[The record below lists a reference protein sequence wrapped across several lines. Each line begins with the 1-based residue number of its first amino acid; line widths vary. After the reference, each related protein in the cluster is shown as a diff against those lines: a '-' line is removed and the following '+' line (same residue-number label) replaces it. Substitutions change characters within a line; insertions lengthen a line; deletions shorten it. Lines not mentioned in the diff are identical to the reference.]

1 VRSRLSTR
9 IPIGAEKVV
18 NRYGFNANRVVR
30 ETPTRGITAVG
41 IFLCFGAVMASFAGT
56 TLIWQGSALDRIWAL
71 NATAHKQL
79 APLGRNVGVL
89 FLLLS
94 AALASAG
101 AGWFKRR
108 LWAWKLAVG
117 VLLIQVLGDLV
128 NILMGDL
135 LRGGIGLILAGVL
148 LLYILRP
155 EVRTLFAHPIVSS
168 SR

>member
-1 VRSRLSTR
+1 
-9 IPIGAEKVV
+9 
-18 NRYGFNANRVVR
+18 
-30 ETPTRGITAVG
+30 
-41 IFLCFGAVMASFAGT
+41 MASFAGA

-71 NATAHKQL
+71 NATAYKQL
-79 APLGRNVGVL
+79 APLGRNVGIL

-128 NILMGDL
+128 KILMGDL
-135 LRGGIGLILAGVL
+135 LRGGIGLILASVL

-155 EVRTLFAHPIVSS
+155 EVRTLFCASHSVQ
-168 SR
+168 